1 MADRDI
7 AAELEALFGVEE
19 VGQISVGEFAATS
32 RIVEFDDETRNTEFI
47 PVLDLEADELFRL
60 LAEVG
65 VLRTPIG
72 RECDISHYLGLDEGA
87 DFDTW
92 GRWQTH
98 QIELERD
105 LSVKDRIVY
114 QVSSIPLEQ
123 DDLGPVPVWVKK
135 VWDGSNIPWFI
146 SYGTLIGAGAE
157 VFRASI
163 EIGEGGHMEESATVL
178 MGVATE
184 VTVIKREMAD
194 LRTDISK
201 LQQAVDTQK
210 MDFSKQL
217 AVLKDT
223 ASQAGAGTELRQI
236 RAEVIGLQANLV
248 KFHKGMEGSLDE
260 SRTQAKLL
268 HDMAGEQK
276 ELLLT
281 TADNSLAV
289 QKSVH
294 GLDDKI
300 SDLQKVASIVH
311 DISDQTRSEVTEMR
325 GALEKLPNNAVNTTP
340 DVVQII
346 SGLEEKIC
354 SYADVTRAS
363 QGAALQSH
371 DEELQARHSRSLNL
385 RLSGLEEED
394 GEEVRT
400 KVADFFKDTLKVAN
414 PEVVQAFRV
423 GKTGQ
428 GKRRGRGFG
437 GVAVWSRCGLSLDIN
452 VESVDPDK
460 QFLCLRITAGDRI
473 AFLGV
478 AYFAP
483 WGAPVYKNQDH
494 NPFLNFSRVL
504 HDLQLQ
510 GPVWCVGDFNS
521 RIANT
526 QTKELMA
533 DGAVP
538 WSRGTEDEDWERLSV
553 DLGTNQMM
561 DWFIQFLSISGLTV
575 LNGTSRFPNTK
586 DYTYIGPQGSSVV
599 DYLISSKR
607 ARDRVTAFELGPLVP
622 ESDHRPLI
630 CTLSGFSN
638 LRRSKTRTDRVHGV
652 WGGDRVSFEQMVE
665 RSLQQDTP
673 DAVTLINLL
682 TQSAKK
688 SLTTVA
694 VGRKPRYDE
703 ECLQARKTAL
713 EANLEDRAGA
723 FRVYKQFI
731 RTKRRRF
738 VRLQQKILVE
748 EIMKEPQTFW
758 SRLRARQVNSDLP
771 DAALRSYV
779 TTLYCFAD
787 VVAMPPPTVAG
798 TEEEKRARF
807 QEYKRVIHNK
817 RRRFLRERQIKLE
830 WELMRKPQL
839 FWTRLR
845 GKPPEVNLSTA
856 DLMQYVK
863 DLYFFPEARGMPIP
877 EEPGCIFSESEV
889 ALELSRLGLEKAVDL
904 HGWKQIETI
913 HKLFLQREL
922 GVRIQ
927 IPTVCSWRKLVVG
940 PSKLKGSSLRYS
952 MYVGSGLRQMIVS
965 LSKLGRLLRV
975 AGGKLT
981 YRPGLV

>member
-47 PVLDLEADELFRL
+47 PVLDLEADELFGL

-98 QIELERD
+98 QVELERD

-114 QVSSIPLEQ
+114 QV
-123 DDLGPVPVWVKK
+123 
-135 VWDGSNIPWFI
+135 
-146 SYGTLIGAGAE
+146 
-157 VFRASI
+157 
-163 EIGEGGHMEESATVL
+163 HMEESATVL

-248 KFHKGMEGSLDE
+248 KFHKGMEGSLGE

-300 SDLQKVASIVH
+300 SDLQKVAGIVH

-428 GKRRGRGFG
+428 G
-437 GVAVWSRCGLSLDIN
+437 
-452 VESVDPDK
+452 
-460 QFLCLRITAGDRI
+460 
-473 AFLGV
+473 
-478 AYFAP
+478 
-483 WGAPVYKNQDH
+483 
-494 NPFLNFSRVL
+494 
-504 HDLQLQ
+504 
-510 GPVWCVGDFNS
+510 DFNS

-622 ESDHRPLI
+622 ESDHMPLI

-638 LRRSKTRTDRVHGV
+638 FRRSKTRTDRVHGV
-652 WGGDRVSFEQMVE
+652 WRGDRVSFEQMVE

-731 RTKRRRF
+731 RTKRRWF

-807 QEYKRVIHNK
+807 QEYKRVIRNK
-817 RRRFLRERQIKLE
+817 RRRFLRERQVKLE

-889 ALELSRLGLEKAVDL
+889 ALELSRLGLGKAVDL
-904 HGWKQIETI
+904 HGLKVE
-913 HKLFLQREL
+913 FLRL
-922 GVRIQ
+922 G
-927 IPTVCSWRKLVVG
+927 
-940 PSKLKGSSLRYS
+940 
-952 MYVGSGLRQMIVS
+952 
-965 LSKLGRLLRV
+965 
-975 AGGKLT
+975 GGGGGGGGEGATTLCCGYT
-981 YRPGLV
+981 DD